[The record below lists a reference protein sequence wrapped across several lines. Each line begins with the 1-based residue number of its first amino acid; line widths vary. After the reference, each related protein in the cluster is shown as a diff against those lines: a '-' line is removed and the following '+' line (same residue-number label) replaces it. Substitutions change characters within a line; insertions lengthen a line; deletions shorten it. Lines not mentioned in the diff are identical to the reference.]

1 MERTELSALVL
12 ADLESILEL
21 TRTAY
26 LQRMPRLRSMSPS
39 AVDGALEAT
48 RRAMKQF
55 LRYYVE
61 GTLDTEG
68 WGVARTATI
77 SRAGEV
83 FSYAEILEMLDI
95 ARGIAIDVVEHLAER
110 HPELTVAERAEVAS
124 AVDRYLEE
132 LGEQEDRLRQLITP
146 DNLDAMLA
154 ALEEEGADL
163 G

>member
-12 ADLESILEL
+12 ADLESILER

-26 LQRMPRLRSMSPS
+26 LERMPRLRAMPAS

-61 GTLDTEG
+61 GTLDTAG

-77 SRAGEV
+77 SRAGEL

-95 ARGIAIDVVEHLAER
+95 ARGIAVDVVQNVAER
-110 HPELTVAERAEVAS
+110 HPELSADERAEVAG

-132 LGEQEDRLRQLITP
+132 LAEQEDRLRQLVTP